1 MISIKTSQEISV
13 MREGGK
19 RLAEVMASLI
29 SLVKPGIATK
39 ELDTASQTLILAAG
53 GEPAFKGYDGFP
65 GAICTSVNEEVV
77 HSVPSSRVLKAGD
90 IVTLDIGLVW
100 HASAKATAG
109 KQGFYLDM
117 ARTVPVG
124 EIDKGTMR
132 LLEVTQR
139 SLEVGMQEAR
149 AGAKV
154 GDIGY
159 AVQQF
164 VESHGYNVVRELCG
178 HGIGRNLHE
187 DPKVLNYGERSMGA
201 VLKEGMVICIEPMVT
216 VGDWKL
222 KRSKDG
228 HGFETKD
235 GSLSCHFEDTIAI
248 TSSGPQVLTPTT
260 YN

>member
-1 MISIKTSQEISV
+1 MISVKTPKEISV

-29 SLVKPGIATK
+29 SLVKPGVATK
-39 ELDTASQTLILAAG
+39 ELDMASQTLILAAG
-53 GEPAFKGYDGFP
+53 GELAFKGYDGFP

-77 HSVPSSRVLKAGD
+77 HAVPSSRLLKEGD

-100 HASAKATAG
+100 PASAKATAG
-109 KQGFYLDM
+109 KQGWFLDM

-124 EIDKGTMR
+124 GIDKDAMR
-132 LLEVTQR
+132 LCEVTQQ
-139 SLEVGMQEAR
+139 SLEVGIKEAR
-149 AGAKV
+149 AGARV
-154 GDIGY
+154 GDIGN

-164 VESHGYNVVRELCG
+164 VEKNGYNVVRELCG
-178 HGIGRNLHE
+178 HGIGRDLHE
-187 DPKVLNYGERSMGA
+187 DPKVLNYGARNTGMA
-201 VLKEGMVICIEPMVT
+201 LKEGMVICIEPMVT
-216 VGDWKL
+216 AGDWKL

-248 TSSGPQVLTPTT
+248 TSSGAQVLTQ
-260 YN
+260 NG

>member
-1 MISIKTSQEISV
+1 

-29 SLVKPGIATK
+29 SLVKPGVATK

-53 GEPAFKGYDGFP
+53 GELAFKGYDGFP

-77 HSVPSSRVLKAGD
+77 HAVPSSRLLKRGD

-100 HASAKATAG
+100 KG
-109 KQGFYLDM
+109 WFLDM

-124 EIDKGTMR
+124 KIDEKKEH
-132 LLEVTQR
+132 LLKVTRGALDIGILQAK
-139 SLEVGMQEAR
+139 VGN
-149 AGAKV
+149 KV
-154 GDIGY
+154 GDIGH

-164 VESHGYNVVRELCG
+164 VEGNGYNVVRELCG
-178 HGIGRNLHE
+178 HGIGKNLHE
-187 DPKVLNYGERSMGA
+187 DPKVLNYGEKDTGA

-222 KRSKDG
+222 KRAKDG

-248 TSSGPQVLTPTT
+248 TPSGPQVLTL
-260 YN
+260 

>member
-1 MISIKTSQEISV
+1 MTSVKTPKEISV

-29 SLVKPGIATK
+29 SLVKPGVATK

-53 GEPAFKGYDGFP
+53 GELAFKGYDGFP

-77 HSVPSSRVLKAGD
+77 HAVPSSRLLKEGD

-100 HASAKATAG
+100 KG
-109 KQGFYLDM
+109 WFLDM

-124 EIDKGTMR
+124 GIDKDAMR
-132 LLEVTQR
+132 LCEVTQQ
-139 SLEVGMQEAR
+139 SLEVGIKEAR
-149 AGAKV
+149 AGARV
-154 GDIGY
+154 GDIGN

-164 VESHGYNVVRELCG
+164 VEKNGYNVVRELCG
-178 HGIGRNLHE
+178 HGIGRDLHE
-187 DPKVLNYGERSMGA
+187 DPKVLNYGARNTGMA
-201 VLKEGMVICIEPMVT
+201 LKEGMVICIEPMVT
-216 VGDWKL
+216 AGDWKL

-228 HGFETKD
+228 HGFVTKD

-248 TSSGPQVLTPTT
+248 TSFGPQVLTPTT
-260 YN
+260 YI